1 MTNLDF
7 TLIESL
13 ILDYANIRKKTEMYK
28 KRFPKY
34 ITGNDN
40 YIGMIGEYWA
50 TKFLEDEKLFPQKKE
65 AIKSF
70 IAKKEEGEHNLSN
83 EWSDF
88 ELKSDNQTEYVSVKT
103 IFENK
108 NGESGTIKFKD
119 FKDDEIGSVMI
130 IKLNDSLFPTD
141 ILYIEDVNNNL
152 KNIGE
157 RHYLDNWLKGSL
169 AFKYYDNSTNRGF
182 DKELSKFI
190 YKYDSATEQFKK

>member
-40 YIGMIGEYWA
+40 YVGMIGEYWA

-65 AIKSF
+65 AVKSF

-88 ELKSDNQTEYVSVKT
+88 ELKLDNQTEFVSVKT

-108 NGESGTIKFKD
+108 NGESGTIKFKP
-119 FKDDEIGSVMI
+119 FHDDEIASVMI

-141 ILYIEDVNNNL
+141 ILYIEDINSNL

-157 RHYLDNWLKGSL
+157 RRYLDNWCKGTL
-169 AFKYYDNSTNRGF
+169 AFKYYDNPTNRGF
-182 DKELSKFI
+182 DKELSEFI
-190 YKYDSATEQFKK
+190 YKYDNATEQFKK